1 MPISLVA
8 FDGDDTLWKH
18 GHVFPD
24 GQKRIAQIMAK
35 YVDEPLWA
43 VESLRAET
51 ENLIHFGYG
60 VKSFTLSIIDTA
72 IRVTDARI
80 STRDISTII
89 DLAKSMMSHE
99 VEVIAATRASLK
111 YLKSKYRLL
120 LITKGDHI
128 EQWQK
133 IEKAQIAHLFD
144 EIEIV
149 HNKNENVYK
158 SILRSHDV
166 LARDFVMIGDSI
178 KSDIV
183 PVINIGGWAIHI
195 PNDLVWEHEKT
206 QIPVGHD
213 RYVLVDSIESA
224 AKALDVINQKT
235 DL

>member
-18 GHVFPD
+18 GYVFPD
-24 GQKRIAQIMAK
+24 AQKRIAQIMAK
-35 YVDEPLWA
+35 YVDQPLWA

-60 VKSFTLSIIDTA
+60 VKSFTLSIIDAA
-72 IRVTDARI
+72 IRVTDALI
-80 STRDISTII
+80 GTRDISSII

-120 LITKGDHI
+120 MIT
-128 EQWQK
+128 
-133 IEKAQIAHLFD
+133 
-144 EIEIV
+144 
-149 HNKNENVYK
+149 NVYK

-166 LARDFVMIGDSI
+166 LTRDFVIIGDSV

-183 PVINIGGWAIHI
+183 GAREDANSCRP
-195 PNDLVWEHEKT
+195 
-206 QIPVGHD
+206 
-213 RYVLVDSIESA
+213 
-224 AKALDVINQKT
+224 
-235 DL
+235 